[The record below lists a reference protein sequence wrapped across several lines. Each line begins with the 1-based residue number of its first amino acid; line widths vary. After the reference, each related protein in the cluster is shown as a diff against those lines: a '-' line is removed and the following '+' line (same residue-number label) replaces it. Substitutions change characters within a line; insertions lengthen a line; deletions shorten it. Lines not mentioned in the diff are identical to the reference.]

1 MATPSLA
8 LGIKPEIVR
17 ISLDAK
23 GDIRCEPDIFR
34 VSKGKKPNVCVVW
47 VCDQP
52 FSVDFGSKENSPFYE
67 SHFTESETCSGLV
80 RRDVPASGEEKVY
93 KYTVR
98 VGGKKLD
105 PGGKV
110 DP

>member
-8 LGIKPEIVR
+8 LGIKPVIVK
-17 ISLDAK
+17 ISLDHNGVITCA
-23 GDIRCEPDIFR
+23 PDEFV
-34 VSKGKKPNVCVVW
+34 VSKGQKSNVCVVW
-47 VCDQP
+47 DCDQP

-67 SHFTESETCSGLV
+67 SHFTDSQTCSGLV
-80 RRDVPASGEEKVY
+80 RRGVPASKEKVY

-98 VGGKKLD
+98 VGGRKLD
-105 PGGKV
+105 PGGRV